1 MKCSFHSIHKGVNP
15 MPINLSMAGDAT
27 AKAIT
32 RAIKEDGL
40 CLFEGLPSEK
50 LLWLAHQIGTIVY
63 HPDANE
69 SGITHIYPDESK
81 VVGVVGGAFSHKL
94 LPLHT
99 DGKGVSQCSATIRDG
114 TVRSG
119 PADFILLQVLEVDDP
134 VSAASTFC
142 DGRMLYDA
150 LSKKDPALCAFL
162 KSPEAILK
170 YTTQPDFTYSGP
182 LFHETQA
189 GVTLRFNCVESKNW
203 PRGYL
208 RRFCK
213 AADELTFKVSLGAG
227 QGFVVDNRRMLHGRG
242 PIPWGSR
249 RTAQHIVV
257 YTCPDAP
264 MGRHLPIYSL

>member
-1 MKCSFHSIHKGVNP
+1 
-15 MPINLSMAGDAT
+15 MPPFVDLSKSDSTNAA
-27 AKAIT
+27 AVT
-32 RAIKEDGL
+32 RAIREDGV

-50 LLWLAHQIGTIVY
+50 FLWLAQQIGTIVY

-81 VVGVVGGAFSHKL
+81 VVGAVGGAFSHKR

-99 DGKGVSQCSATIRDG
+99 DGKGVSQCFATIRDG
-114 TVRSG
+114 TVRKG
-119 PADFILLQVLEVDDP
+119 PADLVLFQVLDVDDP
-134 VSAASTFC
+134 LSAASTFC
-142 DGRMLYDA
+142 DGRVLHDL

-162 KSPEAILK
+162 KSPEAIRK

-182 LFHETQA
+182 LFCETPA
-189 GVTLRFNCVESKNW
+189 GVTLRFNCVESGNW

-213 AADELTFKVSLGAG
+213 AADELTYTVPLGTG
-227 QGFVVDNRRMLHGRG
+227 QGFVIDNRRTLHGRG

-257 YTCPDAP
+257 YTDPHAP
-264 MGRHLPIYSL
+264 MGQDLPMYSL